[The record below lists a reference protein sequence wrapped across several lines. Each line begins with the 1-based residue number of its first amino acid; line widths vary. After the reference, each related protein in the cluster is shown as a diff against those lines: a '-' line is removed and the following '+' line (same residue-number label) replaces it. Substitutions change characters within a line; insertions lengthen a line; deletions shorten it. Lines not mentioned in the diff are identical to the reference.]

1 MEDQKNREL
10 RRFARFFL
18 FNFMLCVVAYL
29 LLISNELANTY
40 DGLWNGAQYRNY
52 SWVVMIGRWFWP
64 IVGKAQMN
72 VCPEP
77 FTSVLALCFYVL
89 GACIAAFWFRLKDS
103 FHGYLLV
110 LTATINTAVCVS
122 LTYRYTSPTFGL
134 SFLLSVVAAWA
145 LSRDKILAWLCS
157 VLCLILALA
166 LYQSNIGCASVL
178 VLLYVIR
185 MFQNGEETKKVFRFI
200 WKTLAALICACILY
214 KIIWDLSMKLWHVE
228 AAGYLGAGDVSVM
241 KILTSFPRSFLK
253 TYRGLFEYFFE
264 NNLKHN
270 VYQRLLPFRVM
281 IVCLAV
287 VTVIL
292 VGKKL
297 TQRPLSAKLGAAAC
311 LLLLPPAANVALLL
325 AADAETVMIQMTLPM
340 AVVFP
345 FLLCVTDSVSLF
357 NRDGESRLLRMTAG
371 IRALCMLVLLCGSF
385 MMVSIDQHVMLKSRE
400 NAVNML
406 NRVAVDLGEDTNPEG
421 GVFFIGRPSDNPNFL
436 KDQLWDRSNNYAHYG
451 EFWLGGN
458 LSTQSYFGYLRDA
471 GLNLTFNWNEDAW
484 REIGQRE
491 DIKAMPLYPDDGY
504 IMRAGNA
511 MVVRFS

>member
-1 MEDQKNREL
+1 MDDMKNKEL

-18 FNFMLCVVAYL
+18 FNFLLCVVAYL

-40 DGLWNGAQYRNY
+40 DGLWNGAEYRNY
-52 SWVVMIGRWFWP
+52 SWVVEIGRWFWP
-64 IVGKAQMN
+64 VVGKAQMN

-89 GACIAAFWFRLKDS
+89 GSCMAAFWFGLKDS

-110 LTATINTAVCVS
+110 LAATVNTAVCVS

-134 SFLLSVVAAWA
+134 SFLLSVAAARA
-145 LSRDKILAWLCS
+145 LSRDKVLPWIGS

-166 LYQSNIGCASVL
+166 LYQSNIGCAGVL
-178 VLLYVIR
+178 VLLWVIR
-185 MFQNGEETKKVFRFI
+185 MLQDGEEAKKVFRFI
-200 WKTLAALICACILY
+200 GRTIASLICACILY
-214 KIIWDLSMKLWHVE
+214 KILWDLSMKLWNVE

-241 KILTSFPRSFLK
+241 KILTAFPRSFIK
-253 TYRGLFEYFFE
+253 TYQALFEYFFE

-281 IVCLAV
+281 IVCLSV

-292 VGKKL
+292 LGKKL
-297 TQRPLSAKLGAAAC
+297 ARRPLGSKLGALAC
-311 LLLLPPAANVALLL
+311 LLLLAPAANVALLL
-325 AADAETVMIQMTLPM
+325 AADAETVMIQMTMPM
-340 AVVFP
+340 AVMFP
-345 FLLCVTDSVSLF
+345 FLLCVSDTAGIFDG
-357 NRDGESRLLRMTAG
+357 NGESRG
-371 IRALCMLVLLCGSF
+371 IKTIASIRTLCMLVLLAGSF

-421 GVFFIGRPSDNPNFL
+421 GVIFIGRPSDNPNFL
-436 KDQLWDRSNNYAHYG
+436 KDQLWERSNDYAHYG

-458 LSTQSYFGYLRDA
+458 LSTMSYFGYLRDA
-471 GLNLTFNWNEDAW
+471 GLSLTFNWNEDVW
-484 REIGQRE
+484 REIGNRE
-491 DIKAMPLYPDDGY
+491 DVKMMPLYPDDGY
-504 IMRAGNA
+504 IMRAGKS